1 MSKSKKMHCAVVGAK
16 GYSGQQLCQLLLAH
30 SGFQVCGVF
39 SRSEAWR
46 LPIAPQ
52 LPVWPTEQLAK
63 KCQQIELLFL
73 ATPAEVSAELIPIA
87 LAAGVKVID
96 LSGACRLPDGQHQRW
111 YPGVQR
117 YDEILNRV
125 QDDKSAPNVI
135 PATEPGSKDQPQKA
149 VYGLQP
155 FCQKQLNAD
164 TPLIANPG
172 CYATAAQMALVP
184 LAKAGCLQEVSITI
198 DAKSGVSG
206 AGKKASES
214 LLFCELSDNFYPY
227 KIGKHQHTP
236 EIENSLSDFAG
247 QPILV
252 LLTTQLL
259 PVVRGIAMTIYLN
272 KAFDP
277 EQLAAAYQADYQDY
291 PLVQTA
297 HLPELSAEQ
306 QAQFLGL
313 TSVTHTPNTH
323 IGYQVVGDQTLL
335 FVTLDNL
342 MKGAASQAMENAEC
356 LLTGEAV

>member
-1 MSKSKKMHCAVVGAK
+1 MS
-16 GYSGQQLCQLLLAH
+16 
-30 SGFQVCGVF
+30 
-39 SRSEAWR
+39 
-46 LPIAPQ
+46 
-52 LPVWPTEQLAK
+52 
-63 KCQQIELLFL
+63 
-73 ATPAEVSAELIPIA
+73 
-87 LAAGVKVID
+87 
-96 LSGACRLPDGQHQRW
+96 
-111 YPGVQR
+111 
-117 YDEILNRV
+117 
-125 QDDKSAPNVI
+125 QDDTGLSQDDTGLSQDDTGLSQGDTCTPYVI
-135 PATEPGSKDQPQKA
+135 PAAEPGSKSNGKQA

-155 FCQKQLNAD
+155 FCQQQLNAD
-164 TPLIANPG
+164 TALIANPG

-184 LAKAGCLQEVSITI
+184 LAKAGCLQEVTITI

-236 EIENSLSDFAG
+236 EIENSLSHFAG
-247 QPILV
+247 QPISL

-277 EQLAAAYQADYQDY
+277 KQLAAAYQADYQDY

-297 HLPELSAEQ
+297 HLPELSSEQ

-323 IGYQVVGDQTLL
+323 IGYQVVGEQTLL

-342 MKGAASQAMENAEC
+342 MKGAASQAIENAEC

>member
-1 MSKSKKMHCAVVGAK
+1 MNKSKKMHCAVVGAK

-46 LPIAPQ
+46 LPTAPQ
-52 LPVWPTEQLAK
+52 LPVWPTEQLAE

-96 LSGACRLPDGQHQRW
+96 LSGACRLPDAQSGAW
-111 YPGVQR
+111 YGLSGL
-117 YDEILNRV
+117 YD
-125 QDDKSAPNVI
+125 Q
-135 PATEPGSKDQPQKA
+135 A

-155 FCQKQLNAD
+155 FCQQQLNAD
-164 TPLIANPG
+164 NALIANPG

-184 LAKAGCLQEVSITI
+184 LAKAGCLQDATITI

-236 EIENSLSDFAG
+236 EIENSLSHFAG
-247 QPILV
+247 QPISV

-277 EQLAAAYQADYQDY
+277 KQLSAAYQADYQDY

-323 IGYQVVGDQTLL
+323 IGYQMVGEQTLL

-356 LLTGEAV
+356 LLTGETV